1 MSKQKCFLICNAHLD
16 PVWLWPWEEGLAEAI
31 STFRVA
37 ADFIDQ
43 YPEFVFNHNESLLY
57 EWVER
62 NDPELFKRI
71 QKQVAAGRWHPAGG
85 AYLQPDLIATSGESV
100 IRQFLTGKQYFTKK
114 FGVESRVAHNFDTF
128 GHPQGLIQIL
138 AGCGFDAYVFCRPNS
153 RQQDLPIGS
162 FRWRHPSGVEIV
174 ARRSDDH
181 YITQGEICKQML
193 GSAVQGNEGDLE
205 TDSRE
210 GSFPAHYRDAEGDFM
225 FLWGLGNHG
234 GGATRKEYAQFPA
247 MRADFPNVEFIE
259 STTDAF
265 FAHTLKQRDRDSL
278 PEVKGDFNQIFE
290 GCYTSMLRVK
300 QEHRRMENLM
310 HLTEKLCAMAW
321 WQGRREYPT
330 KDLDVAWK
338 DILFA
343 EFHDILPGSGIPRV
357 EEDSLKMLGHCEEIL
372 RRKKAEALIALLRD
386 EPLAERDA
394 TPFFIFNPFN
404 WDVTREVVVEYGTA
418 TQAGTDSIVRTVF
431 CEGREVDVQFEKG
444 DLNLNNPAW
453 GEWRQ
458 KAVFRVTVPAMSYKR
473 FDTRYRV
480 LPDED
485 VVCWQSPKMPDGER
499 LTIDGEAV
507 SVTINLTSG
516 LIDSIRFG
524 GQEQLKPGSFQPLI
538 FDDIPH
544 SWECPKTWTPSREN
558 FRLATPEEAT
568 RLLSSESVNPRY
580 RNLQRPVQIIEDGPV
595 RTIVEAIFVSNHTSL
610 VQRYIINKKSNSSTG
625 APSLQTGCN
634 LTPPQNGNV
643 TNSQSAVIQLELD
656 VFWAE
661 KDKMLKLGFTPAQTL
676 DQLWA
681 EKCYSIDDETES
693 VSPPERERNF
703 QHFLRRSDGTSSV
716 GVISHGTHGYHQQG
730 NTTWL
735 SVLRSPAYGCMAVA
749 PDWQRYHNRRMPHQD
764 QGERS
769 ASFTVVFGEAAA
781 TNDSM
786 MRKAY
791 EYNVGLDSLVYFPT
805 KRDAITTK
813 KRSFVATNCDN
824 VILSIMKKSEDGDA
838 LILRF
843 WEVAGNDT
851 DFSFTL
857 EGKRY
862 NSEIGAHCL
871 QTLRIRRDGTCEE
884 TNLLE
889 V

>member
-1 MSKQKCFLICNAHLD
+1 MTKQQCFLICNAHLD

-62 NDPELFKRI
+62 NAPELFERI
-71 QKQVAAGRWHPAGG
+71 KAHVAHGRWHPAGG

-100 IRQFLTGKQYFTKK
+100 IRQFLIGKRYFAEK

-138 AGCGFDAYVFCRPNS
+138 AGCGFDAYVFCRPNATL
-153 RQQDLPIGS
+153 QDLPVGS
-162 FRWRHPSGVEIV
+162 FRWRHASGSEIV

-181 YITQGEICKQML
+181 YITQGEIRRQML

-205 TDSRE
+205 NDSRE
-210 GSFPAHYRDAEGDFM
+210 GSFPAHYREAEGDFM

-234 GGATRKEYAQFPA
+234 GGATHDEYAQFSA
-247 MRADFPNVEFIE
+247 MRADFPNVEFLE

-265 FAHTLKQRDRDSL
+265 FAHTLKVRDRDNL
-278 PEVKGDFNQIFE
+278 PEVKGDFNRVFE

-321 WQGRREYPT
+321 WQNRRDYPAN
-330 KDLDVAWK
+330 DLEVAWK

-343 EFHDILPGSGIPRV
+343 EFHDILPGSGIPKV

-372 RRKKAEALIALLRD
+372 RRKKAEAWIALLRD
-386 EPLAERDA
+386 EPLAERDE

-404 WDVTREVVVEYGTA
+404 WEVTREVTVEYGTA

-431 CEGREVDVQFEKG
+431 CEGREVEVQFEKG
-444 DLNLNNPAW
+444 DLNLDNPAW

-458 KAVFRVTVPAMSYKR
+458 KAVFKVTVPPMSYKR
-473 FDTRYRV
+473 FDTRYLV
-480 LPDED
+480 LPDDE
-485 VVCWQSPKMPDGER
+485 VVRWQSPTMPEGDR
-499 LTIDGEAV
+499 LTIEGEAV

-516 LIDSIRFG
+516 LIDSVRLEG
-524 GQEQLKPGSFQPLI
+524 REQLKPGSFEPVI
-538 FDDIPH
+538 FDDLPH
-544 SWECPKTWTPSREN
+544 SWECPKTWTRSREN

-568 RLLSSESVNPRY
+568 RLLSSESVNPGY
-580 RNLQRPVQIIEDGPV
+580 RNLQKPVQIIEDGPF

-610 VQRYIINKKSNSSTG
+610 VQRTIINKKSNATYPHHDK
-625 APSLQTGCN
+625 AKAR
-634 LTPPQNGNV
+634 
-643 TNSQSAVIQLELD
+643 QSAVMQIELD
-656 VFWAE
+656 ILWTE
-661 KDKMLKLGFTPAQTL
+661 KDKMLKLGFTPAQPL

-681 EKCYSIDDETES
+681 EKCYSIDDETDA
-693 VSPPERERNF
+693 VSPPERERNV
-703 QHFLRRSDGTSSV
+703 QHFLRRSDGTT
-716 GVISHGTHGYHQQG
+716 GIGIISHGTHGYHQQG

-764 QGERS
+764 QGERQ
-769 ASFTVVFGEAAA
+769 ACFTVVFGEDAAA
-781 TNDSM
+781 NDSM

-805 KRDAITTK
+805 KRDAVTPA
-813 KRSFVATNCDN
+813 RESFVTTNRDN
-824 VILSIMKKSEDGDA
+824 VILSAMKRSEDGEA

-843 WEVAGNDT
+843 WEVAGQDT
-851 DFSFTL
+851 DFTFTL
-857 EGKRY
+857 DGKRY
-862 NSEIGAHCL
+862 TETIKAHCL
-871 QTLRIRRDGTCEE
+871 QTLRIRRDGVCEK

-889 V
+889 GEDGSQ